1 MEQYLEHHGIL
12 GQRWGVRRFQNPDGS
27 LTKAGQKR
35 YGEEGSRTAKQTQD
49 RLNDLEKAVAY
60 NQRAYNKSY
69 NKITKMAT
77 RQAARATM
85 TAERVKKM
93 ADKEKAKELINKSL
107 NPTKHEKKV
116 ITKNGIKIA
125 EANAM
130 MDIGK
135 DEIKNI
141 LEKTGQYK
149 IDSKITRI
157 NTSRA
162 YEKMGTALGV
172 VGGLSL
178 GVVPGPNIA
187 GVAVIATT
195 LAKAD
200 DRKIYGYK
208 YKVSNKE
215 VSGD

>member
-1 MEQYLEHHGIL
+1 MENYLEHHGIL
-12 GQRWGVRRFQNPDGS
+12 GQKWGVRRFQNTDGS

-35 YGEEGSRTAKQTQD
+35 YGEEGSRTAKQTEN

-69 NKITKMAT
+69 NKVTKMAT

-85 TAERVKKM
+85 TAQRVKNM
-93 ADKEKAKELINKSL
+93 SDPDKARELINKSL
-107 NPTKHEKKV
+107 KPTKHEKKV
-116 ITKNGIKIA
+116 ITKNGIKLA

-130 MDIGK
+130 MDTGK
-135 DEIKNI
+135 DEIKRI
-141 LEKTGQYK
+141 LEKSGQYD
-149 IDSKITRI
+149 IESKAVRI

-162 YEKMGTALGV
+162 YEKVGTALGV

-208 YKVSNKE
+208 HKVSNRE